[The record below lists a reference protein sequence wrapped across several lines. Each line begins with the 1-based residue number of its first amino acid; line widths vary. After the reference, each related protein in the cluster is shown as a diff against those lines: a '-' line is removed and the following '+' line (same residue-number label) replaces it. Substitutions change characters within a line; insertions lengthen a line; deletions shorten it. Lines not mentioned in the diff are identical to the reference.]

1 MIQNKIVVRFQD
13 GRLMKGFTNDFFPN
27 KDLFHLVPM
36 EAPPGSK
43 PLDVRIP
50 ELKAVFF
57 VKEFG
62 GNPQYKDKQEFDLT
76 KPVMGRK
83 IQVTFK
89 DGETLLGTTQ
99 GYQPGRP
106 GFFVAPADPQSNIER
121 CFVVSAAA
129 QEVKF
134 V

>member
-1 MIQNKIVVRFQD
+1 MIQNKIVVRYLD
-13 GRLMKGFTNDFFPN
+13 GHLVKGFTNDFLPN
-27 KDLFHLVPM
+27 KDLFHLIPM
-36 EAPPGSK
+36 DAPPGTK
-43 PLDVRIP
+43 PLDVRIS

-62 GNPQYKDKQEFDLT
+62 GNPGYKDKQEFDPS

-89 DGETLLGTTQ
+89 DGEIMLGTTQ
-99 GYQPGRP
+99 GYQPNRP
-106 GFFVAPADPQSNIER
+106 GFFIVPADAQSNIER
-121 CFVVSAAA
+121 CFVVTAAT

-134 V
+134 I

>member
-1 MIQNKIVVRFQD
+1 MIQNKIVVRYQD
-13 GRLMKGFTNDFFPN
+13 GRLIKGFTNDFFPN

-36 EAPPGSK
+36 DAPPGSK

-62 GNPQYKDKQEFDLT
+62 GNPGYKDKQEFDYT
-76 KPVMGRK
+76 KPVIGRK

-106 GFFVAPADPQSNIER
+106 GFFVNPADTQSNIER

-134 V
+134 A

>member
-1 MIQNKIVVRFQD
+1 MIQNKIVVRYQD
-13 GRLMKGFTNDFFPN
+13 GRMMKGFTNDFLPN

-36 EAPPGSK
+36 DAPPGSK

-57 VKEFG
+57 VKAFG
-62 GNPQYKDKQEFDLT
+62 GNPQYKDKKEFDVT
-76 KPVMGRK
+76 KPVIGRK

-89 DGETLLGTTQ
+89 DGEFMLGTTQ

-106 GFFVAPADPQSNIER
+106 GFFLVPADPQSNIER
-121 CFVVSAAA
+121 CFVVSAAT

-134 V
+134 A

>member
-1 MIQNKIVVRFQD
+1 MQNKIVVRYQD
-13 GRLMKGFTNDFFPN
+13 GKLRKGFTNDFFPN

-36 EAPPGSK
+36 DAPPGSK
-43 PLDVRIP
+43 PEDVRIP

-62 GNPQYKDKQEFDLT
+62 GNPGYKDKPEFDAT
-76 KPVMGRK
+76 KPVIGRK

-89 DGETLLGTTQ
+89 DGEVMLGTTQ

-106 GFFVAPADPQSNIER
+106 GFFVVPADPQSNVER
-121 CFVVSAAA
+121 CFVITAATK
-129 QEVKF
+129 EVKF
-134 V
+134 A

>member
-13 GRLMKGFTNDFFPN
+13 GRLMKGFTNDFLPN

-36 EAPPGSK
+36 DAPPGSK

-62 GNPQYKDKQEFDLT
+62 GNPGYKDKQEFDPA

-83 IQVTFK
+83 IQVTF
-89 DGETLLGTTQ
+89 
-99 GYQPGRP
+99 
-106 GFFVAPADPQSNIER
+106 
-121 CFVVSAAA
+121 
-129 QEVKF
+129 
-134 V
+134 

>member
-1 MIQNKIVVRFQD
+1 MIQNKIVVRYQD
-13 GRLMKGFTNDFFPN
+13 GRLIKGFTNDFFPN

-36 EAPPGSK
+36 DAPPGSK
-43 PLDVRIP
+43 PMDVRIP

-62 GNPQYKDKQEFDLT
+62 GNPQYKDKQEFDST

-106 GFFVAPADPQSNIER
+106 GFFVNPADTQSNIER

-134 V
+134 A

>member
-1 MIQNKIVVRFQD
+1 MIQNKIVVRFKD
-13 GRLMKGFTNDFFPN
+13 GRLMKGFTNDFLPN

-36 EAPPGSK
+36 DTPPGSK

-62 GNPQYKDKQEFDLT
+62 GNPGYKDKQEFDPT
-76 KPVMGRK
+76 KPAMGRK

-106 GFFVAPADPQSNIER
+106 GFFVVPADTQSNIER

>member
-1 MIQNKIVVRFQD
+1 MIQNKIVVRYQD

-62 GNPQYKDKQEFDLT
+62 GNPQYKDKQEFDPT
-76 KPVMGRK
+76 KPAMGRK

-106 GFFVAPADPQSNIER
+106 GFFVSPADTQSNIER